1 MDGSMN
7 GCRVSGGCMSMEKLL
22 YLVLIVEQVMMG
34 QPWSRTRKGQRLR
47 VQALLFQSSS
57 CSVICVRVWNCE
69 IFLLEISNRLERKSE
84 RQASSRSPRWSGK
97 DPMGD
102 TRDSSSWRRLASA
115 RVWIVWLGTT
125 LGVGVRMTL
134 ASPTSNTVAP
144 KIEPTKRSRLD
155 FPAHGPYSSNPRN
168 SLARHFSIL
177 S

>member
-1 MDGSMN
+1 MYVDGEATVSGSHCRAGHDGSA
-7 GCRVSGGCMSMEKLL
+7 MESHTQGPEVACPGSPFPILFLL
-22 YLVLIVEQVMMG
+22 RHL
-34 QPWSRTRKGQRLR
+34 
-47 VQALLFQSSS
+47 
-57 CSVICVRVWNCE
+57 RVWNCE
-69 IFLLEISNRLERKSE
+69 IFLLEVSNRLERKSE

-155 FPAHGPYSSNPRN
+155 FPSHGPYSSNPRN